1 MKEINELKAKCY
13 DIISNIE
20 YLQNLLKETNAEIA
34 KKVTEFNEANKKLA
48 SEKNEE

>member
-1 MKEINELKAKCY
+1 MREINDLKAKAF

-20 YLQNLLKETNAEIA
+20 YLQKLLQETNAEIQ

-48 SEKNEE
+48 HNENE

>member
-1 MKEINELKAKCY
+1 MREINDLKAKAF

-20 YLQNLLKETNAEIA
+20 YLQKLLQETNIEIQ

-48 SEKNEE
+48 HDTNE

>member
-20 YLQNLLKETNAEIA
+20 YLQNLLKETNAEIQ
-34 KKVTEFNEANKKLA
+34 KKVTEYNEANKKLA
-48 SEKNEE
+48 HNENEQ